1 MRNLLSNYLKAQKR
15 RQNEA
20 ILRRANV
27 SAGGVMPVGGYVLF
41 ANSRYEQWVEAG
53 ATLPAGAR
61 ISYKYGA

>member
-1 MRNLLSNYLKAQKR
+1 MRSLLSNYLKAQKR

-53 ATLPAGAR
+53 ATLSVGAR
-61 ISYKYGA
+61 ISYKYWA

>member
-20 ILRRANV
+20 ILRRAGV
-27 SAGGVMPVGGYVLF
+27 TAGSVLPVGAYVMF

-53 ATLPAGAR
+53 ATMPAGAQ